1 MNDEMAIILSD
12 LADATKK
19 LRDATGPFYDQ
30 RPSGN
35 SSTSTIH
42 VNAGGAG
49 LWIAVTCCLC
59 MFCMMVVGAACI
71 AVGYEA
77 LSDRVSANEAA
88 QSKSQAYLNAI
99 YQKAPFLKQENDHGK

>member
-19 LRDATGPFYDQ
+19 LRDATIPFHDH
-30 RPSGN
+30 RSSEN

-49 LWIAVTCCLC
+49 LWIAVTCCI
-59 MFCMMVVGAACI
+59 VTTII
-71 AVGYEA
+71 AIGMGIGWAVTAYKQGTQI
-77 LSDRVSANEAA
+77 DRM
-88 QSKSQAYLNAI
+88 QDYLNAI
-99 YQKAPFLKQENDHGK
+99 YVQAPQLKPKESE